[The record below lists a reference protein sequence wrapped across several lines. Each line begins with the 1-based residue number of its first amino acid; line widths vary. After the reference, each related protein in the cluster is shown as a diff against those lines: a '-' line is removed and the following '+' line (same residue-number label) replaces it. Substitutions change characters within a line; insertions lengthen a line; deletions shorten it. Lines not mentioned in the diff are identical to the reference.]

1 MSRITVLEAK
11 TYNNKPSGFKVTLDD
26 GRSGNLQ
33 EKESDKGLR
42 VGDEVTVTEI
52 PYTSKATPP
61 VKSILYGLKLGTG
74 TPTPAS
80 QSSQSNLTPPPQR
93 PTINVGSGKSANELK
108 ADASISMAS
117 ACLQAVKEDKLD
129 FGQVAEKQK
138 FMTKLLWEEID
149 EIFSNK
155 G

>member
-1 MSRITVLEAK
+1 MSKITVLEAK

-42 VGDEVTVTEI
+42 VGDEVIVTEI

-74 TPTPAS
+74 TLVS
-80 QSSQSNLTPPPQR
+80 QPSQGLTTPPPPR
-93 PTINVGSGKSANELK
+93 PAIHVGAGKTKEELK
-108 ADASISMAS
+108 ADASIAMAS

-129 FGQVAEKQK
+129 FGQVAEKQT
-138 FMTKLLWEEID
+138 FMSKLLWGEID
-149 EIFSNK
+149 EIFASSK
-155 G
+155 V